1 MLTPTRRRLAALAVA
16 LLVPTLGACA
26 YQTDKVYQPSI
37 GVNNRQGDV
46 DVLGAVIASGA
57 AGSGTFVASLANKDL
72 DKPAKLVAV
81 TGPSGMTFQV
91 VKQVEIGPEALVN
104 LADIGAVSVTGDAVK
119 AGGFAR
125 ITLQFDTGQSTKLNV
140 PIVDKDDEFSDVSP
154 AVPSTS
160 ASASPTP

>member
-16 LLVPTLGACA
+16 LLVPALGACA
-26 YQTDKVYQPSI
+26 YQTDKVYQPGV

-57 AGSGTFVASLANKDL
+57 DGSGTFVASLANKGL
-72 DKPAKLVAV
+72 DKPAKLVGI
-81 TGPSGMTFQV
+81 TGPSGMTFTIV
-91 VKQVEIGPEALVN
+91 RQVEIGPEALVN
-104 LADIGAVSVTGDAVK
+104 LADLGAVSVTGDAVK

-125 ITLQFDTGQSTKLNV
+125 VTVQFDTGQSTKLNV

-160 ASASPTP
+160 ATP